1 MMSHNCS
8 SKQHKPVRSGL
19 CHFLF
24 FIVFFTSFLVSCGKD
39 VVPDN
44 PDPEPPKDTI
54 GEKPDT
60 TQTVIVLTESEIK
73 DFAKFYKPQEHKN
86 VIFLRGDSKWSFV
99 RSKQSEHFIVFWE
112 AGFGSDPNAGSV
124 PSALRVDIDDML
136 AKAETFYDINVN
148 TLKFAQVGAGKSNLD
163 KYKMQIYLFYTQ
175 EWMAYGSGYDDVI
188 GALWVNPST
197 CKPVGSTIAHEI
209 GHSFQYQVFC
219 DLKNGTGFRYGFGGN
234 GGNTFWEQCA
244 QWQSYQS
251 YPTQAFDSQHFTVYS
266 ENYFRHICH
275 EWHRYAS
282 YWIHYYW
289 AQKHGI
295 DIIGKIWREAK
306 EPEDPI
312 QAYMRIPH
320 LQSTN

>member
-1 MMSHNCS
+1 MV
-8 SKQHKPVRSGL
+8 Q
-19 CHFLF
+19 
-24 FIVFFTSFLVSCGKD
+24 
-39 VVPDN
+39 
-44 PDPEPPKDTI
+44 
-54 GEKPDT
+54 
-60 TQTVIVLTESEIK
+60 ESE
-73 DFAKFYKPQEHKN
+73 P
-86 VIFLRGDSKWSFV
+86 R
-99 RSKQSEHFIVFWE
+99 
-112 AGFGSDPNAGSV
+112 
-124 PSALRVDIDDML
+124 
-136 AKAETFYDINVN
+136 
-148 TLKFAQVGAGKSNLD
+148 QVQDAD
-163 KYKMQIYLFYTQ
+163 YLFYTQ

-251 YPTQAFDSQHFTVYS
+251 YPTQEFDSQHFTVSS

-312 QAYMRIPH
+312 QAYMRITGITVDQLNAELYEAATRFVTWDIDAIRTMVSNYNGKH
-320 LQSTN
+320 TYKFNRLRMGISGGLQSLSHGTTGL